1 MKSLALLLGAFFL
14 IGCGGG
20 SSSAGG
26 GTPVVTPPVVH
37 AAGFTNASI
46 SGGYAFGISGTAVN
60 SPEAGS
66 GVVTADGNGNI
77 TSGEE
82 TVNIGGI
89 SCHATLTGTYSVNA
103 NGTGIATVTATP
115 DAASVAKGCIGGTG
129 DLSLAIANGGAGL
142 ILASQNANS
151 TTVATAAKQ

>member
-1 MKSLALLLGAFFL
+1 MRRGEWRAGGTPMKSLALLLSAFFL

-26 GTPVVTPPVVH
+26 GTPAPPPVVH

-66 GVVTADGNGNI
+66 GVVIADGNGNI

-82 TVNIGGI
+82 TLNIGGV
-89 SCHATLTGTYSVNA
+89 SCHATLTGTYSINA
-103 NGTGIATVTATP
+103 
-115 DAASVAKGCIGGTG
+115 
-129 DLSLAIANGGAGL
+129 
-142 ILASQNANS
+142 
-151 TTVATAAKQ
+151 